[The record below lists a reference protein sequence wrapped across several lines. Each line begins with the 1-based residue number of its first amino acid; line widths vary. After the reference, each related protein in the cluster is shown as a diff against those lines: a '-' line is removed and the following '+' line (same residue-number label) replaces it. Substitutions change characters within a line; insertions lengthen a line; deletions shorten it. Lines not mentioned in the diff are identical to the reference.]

1 MIQSNFMVDLNQI
14 LSYITQNK
22 ARFRREY
29 HIIKIGIFG
38 SIARNEQDEK
48 SDIDLIVEFEDNTQ
62 NLFDIKESIRQEF
75 VKKFNRPVD
84 ICREKYIKPVF
95 KRQILSEAQYA

>member
-1 MIQSNFMVDLNQI
+1 MIQSIFMVDLKQI

-22 ARFRREY
+22 VRFRREY
-29 HIIKIGIFG
+29 HIVKIGIFG
-38 SIARNEQDEK
+38 SIARNEQNDK